1 MINTYLNPEGP
12 EVRVGVLQ
20 HQKSIKFEFIGDYS
34 IIDKNGNHILDVSK
48 QSGEIK
54 TYIKDSQPAFVIYK
68 LILFKERD
76 STVAHRKAVELDLQP
91 RFQGNIEITKV
102 GFDYYC
108 INDYLASNSGYW
120 ICFGNFKTIEEA
132 NKCKSQFDNPERI
145 DIVEK
150 LEYTPSGQITL
161 ILGDNREFLFKDYF
175 TIQPKNIFGSRII
188 IKDVIVG
195 IGFHWEHKENQ
206 RFRGAFEIRIDNKGL
221 LTAINIVPIE
231 LYLCSVNSSEMRS
244 VNPDELLKAQT
255 IAARNTVFATI
266 TKHHH
271 SDPFD
276 VCADDH
282 CQCYRG
288 SSRETEQSRRVVI
301 DTLSEILVYDK
312 EVCDTRYSKICG
324 GIMES
329 FDSVWWGNE
338 VPYMINGYDCP
349 DNKKSGI
356 EFVENEEQAR
366 KFIMSSPDV
375 FCNTVQE
382 DVPDYL
388 LYAREY
394 FRWKIKYTRK
404 YLEELLRT
412 KSKIDVGEIKD
423 IVVIKRGKSGRI
435 EFLKIIGS
443 ESEKIIGK
451 ELAIR
456 YAFSE
461 KCLYSSCFVI
471 DFERDN
477 SGKIRNVILTG
488 AGWGHGAGMCQI
500 GATMM
505 ALKGYKYSEIL
516 THYYKD
522 SKLIKLY
529 SGEINPEELERKWN
543 DGEFRYGDRCWEFF
557 NCYEVNN
564 CPYYQAYLRGKN
576 CWDVPNTTF
585 FGEIQD
591 TPDKK
596 QATCCKCE
604 YYKFVM
610 MKKI

>member
-1 MINTYLNPEGP
+1 MINTYLDTEGP

-20 HQKSIKFEFIGDYS
+20 HQKVIHLEVIGDYS
-34 IIDKNGNHILDVSK
+34 IIDKNGDSILSISK
-48 QSGEIK
+48 ETGEIK
-54 TYIKDSQPAFVIYK
+54 TSIQFSQPAINTYK
-68 LILFKERD
+68 LILFKEKD
-76 STVAHRKAVELDLQP
+76 ATIAEQKAIQLDLQP
-91 RFQGNIEITKV
+91 QFQNNIEVTKV
-102 GFDYYC
+102 GFDYYSE
-108 INDYLASNSGYW
+108 NDYLASNIGYW
-120 ICFGNFKTIEEA
+120 ICFRNFKTIEEA
-132 NKCKSQFDNPERI
+132 NKYKSQLQNPERI
-145 DIVEK
+145 DVVEK
-150 LEYTPSGQITL
+150 LEYTPSGQIALTL
-161 ILGDNREFLFKDYF
+161 SDNKELIFNDYL
-175 TIQPKNIFGSRII
+175 TIQPKCLFGSRIV

-206 RFRGAFEIRIDNKGL
+206 RFRGAMEIRIDNKGL
-221 LTAINIVPIE
+221 LTAVNIVPLE

-244 VNPDELLKAQT
+244 VSPDELLKAQT

-288 SSRETEQSRRVVI
+288 SSRETEQSRKVVI
-301 DTLSEILVYDK
+301 NTLSEILIYNK

-338 VPYMINGYDCP
+338 VPYLINGYDCS

-356 EFVENEEQAR
+356 EFIENEEQAR
-366 KFIMSSPDV
+366 KFILSTPDV

-388 LYAREY
+388 LYIREY
-394 FRWKIKYTRK
+394 FRWKIKFTRK
-404 YLEELLRT
+404 YLEELLKT
-412 KSKIDVGEIKD
+412 KSKIDVGEIND
-423 IVVIKRGKSGRI
+423 IVILKRGKSGRI

-456 YAFSE
+456 LAFSE

-471 DFERDN
+471 DFEKDS
-477 SGKIRNVILTG
+477 SGKIKNIILRG

-505 ALKGYKYSEIL
+505 AIKGYKYPEIL
-516 THYYKD
+516 THYYKN

-529 SGEINPEELERKWN
+529 SGEINSEDIEKRWN
-543 DGEFRYGDRCWEFF
+543 DGEFRYNDRCWEFL

-564 CPYYQAYLRGKN
+564 CPYYQAYLQGKN
-576 CWDVPNTTF
+576 CWDVPNTTC
-585 FGEIQD
+585 FGETQD
-591 TPDKK
+591 TPKKK
-596 QATCCKCE
+596 QSTCCKCE
-604 YYKFVM
+604 YYNFVS
-610 MKKI
+610 K